1 MGIGMGIGTT
11 GPLVTVVVVIGGG
24 VVVVVVGGAVV
35 VVVVVVGGG
44 VVVDVGGGVTQLGR
58 VMTFVSRLTW
68 PLRASTRPFTVV
80 PVCTE
85 IEVNAM
91 MVPTKV
97 VLVPSV
103 AELPTC
109 QNTLHGEAPLIRATV
124 LFDAVINVDPAWKMN
139 TALGSPCASRVT
151 VPVNPIGP
159 AVL

>member
-1 MGIGMGIGTT
+1 MGMGIGMGIGMM
-11 GPLVTVVVVIGGG
+11 GPLVTVVVV
-24 VVVVVVGGAVV
+24 VGGAV

-58 VMTFVSRLTW
+58 EMVLLSRVTA

-91 MVPTKV
+91 MVPTNV
-97 VLVPSV
+97 VLVPRV

-109 QNTLHGEAPLIRATV
+109 QNTLHGEAPLMRATV
-124 LFDAVINVDPAWKMN
+124 LPDAVINVDPA
-139 TALGSPCASRVT
+139 
-151 VPVNPIGP
+151 
-159 AVL
+159 

>member
-1 MGIGMGIGTT
+1 MGMGIGMGIGMM
-11 GPLVTVVVVIGGG
+11 GPLVT
-24 VVVVVVGGAVV
+24 VVVVVVGGAVVVVVVVGGAV

-58 VMTFVSRLTW
+58 EMVLLSRVTA

-91 MVPTKV
+91 MVPTNV
-97 VLVPSV
+97 VLVPRV

-109 QNTLHGEAPLIRATV
+109 QNTLHGEAPLMRATV
-124 LFDAVINVDPAWKMN
+124 LPDAVINVDPA
-139 TALGSPCASRVT
+139 
-151 VPVNPIGP
+151 
-159 AVL
+159 

>member
-1 MGIGMGIGTT
+1 MPPPGGIGMGMGIGMGIGMM
-11 GPLVTVVVVIGGG
+11 GPLVT
-24 VVVVVVGGAVV
+24 VVVVVVGGAVVVVVVVGGAV

-58 VMTFVSRLTW
+58 EMVLLSRVTA

-91 MVPTKV
+91 MVPTNV
-97 VLVPSV
+97 VLVPRV

-109 QNTLHGEAPLIRATV
+109 QNTLHGEAPLMRATV
-124 LFDAVINVDPAWKMN
+124 LPDAVINVDPA
-139 TALGSPCASRVT
+139 
-151 VPVNPIGP
+151 
-159 AVL
+159 

>member
-11 GPLVTVVVVIGGG
+11 GPLVTVVVIGG

-58 VMTFVSRLTW
+58 VMTLLSRLTC

-85 IEVNAM
+85 MEVNAM

-97 VLVPSV
+97 VLVPRV

-124 LFDAVINVDPAWKMN
+124 LPDAVINVDPAWKMK
-139 TALGSPCASRVT
+139 TALGSPCASKVT
-151 VPVNPIGP
+151 VPVSPIGP

>member
-1 MGIGMGIGTT
+1 MGMGIGMGIGMM
-11 GPLVTVVVVIGGG
+11 GPLVT
-24 VVVVVVGGAVV
+24 VVVVVVGGAVVVVVVGGAV

-58 VMTFVSRLTW
+58 EMVLLSRVTA

-91 MVPTKV
+91 IVPTKV
-97 VLVPSV
+97 VLVPRV

-109 QNTLHGEAPLIRATV
+109 QNTLHGEAPLMRATV
-124 LFDAVINVDPAWKMN
+124 LFDAVINVDPA
-139 TALGSPCASRVT
+139 
-151 VPVNPIGP
+151 
-159 AVL
+159 